1 MVGIDAVIENRARR
15 ALDVLGRS
23 LKIVAA
29 YVFGSQV
36 DGTSD
41 QWSDI
46 DLAVFADGLENWDI
60 STRAKAIATVQE
72 EAGDDIEVHLF
83 STESLERCD
92 PASFAGWILSCGIEL
107 SVK

>member
-1 MVGIDAVIENRARR
+1 MVGIDAVIESRARR
-15 ALDVLGRS
+15 ALEVLGRS

-29 YVFGSQV
+29 YVFGSHV

-46 DLAVFADGLENWDI
+46 DIAVFAEGVENWDI
-60 STRAKAIATVQE
+60 SKRAQTIARVQK

-83 STESLERCD
+83 STESLERSD
-92 PASFAGWILSCGIEL
+92 PASFAGWILSRGIEL